1 MRVCSNCG
9 KSNLPTRK
17 FCIRCGRSL
26 IDIKVEVKR
35 ATAPA
40 PEVPEV
46 GRVVTGAPAQ
56 APRASEPP
64 KPVDDDEQWVKPS
77 EVSKDRVRSSSGSSR
92 MTEMEKARAAFERAD
107 KVGIDEDGSG
117 VVETRMLRASEVK
130 ELMAG
135 VQEMGTSQPTTEDED
150 DQMVMGPPPIA
161 APSPKDIETQLLGSH
176 SAYVEKEPEPP
187 VEAPMQSEEMPSTA
201 PSTGFTSARYEET
214 PQAAPA
220 PAPAPAP
227 AVSEIE
233 PAPPTPQKEVTT
245 VMDDV
250 MITTCP
256 SCGEVINI
264 DMFEYPKEIYSA
276 MGAARIK
283 QARFFVVQGK
293 YDEAQKT
300 VRIARSLYMKADD
313 SAGLAEVSKLVDS
326 LARRG

>member
-26 IDIKVEVKR
+26 IETKVEVKR

-56 APRASEPP
+56 ASRASEPP
-64 KPVDDDEQWVKPS
+64 KPVDDDAQWVKPS

-135 VQEMGTSQPTTEDED
+135 VQEMGTSPPTTEDED

-187 VEAPMQSEEMPSTA
+187 VEVPMQSERMPSTA
-201 PSTGFTSARYEET
+201 MSTGFASARYEE
-214 PQAAPA
+214 APEA
-220 PAPAPAP
+220 APAP
-227 AVSEIE
+227 AVSESK
-233 PAPPTPQKEVTT
+233 PAPPTPQKEVTS

-293 YDEAQKT
+293 YDDAQKT

-313 SAGLAEVSKLVDS
+313 STGLAEVSKLVDS

>member
-26 IDIKVEVKR
+26 LDTKVEMKR

-56 APRASEPP
+56 ESRRAEPP
-64 KPVDDDEQWVKPS
+64 KPVDDGEQWVKPS
-77 EVSKDRVRSSSGSSR
+77 EVSRDRVRSSSSSSR

-107 KVGIDEDGSG
+107 KVGIEEDGTG

-135 VQEMGTSQPTTEDED
+135 VHEMGTSPPTSEYDD

-161 APSPKDIETQLLGSH
+161 APSPKDIEAQILGSH
-176 SAYVEKEPEPP
+176 SAYVEKEPEPAN
-187 VEAPMQSEEMPSTA
+187 EAPMVSEEMPSTA
-201 PSTGFTSARYEET
+201 TSTGFASARYEE
-214 PQAAPA
+214 APEA
-220 PAPAPAP
+220 SPAP
-227 AVSEIE
+227 AVIE
-233 PAPPTPQKEVTT
+233 NKPAPPTPQKEVTS
-245 VMDDV
+245 VMDDD

-256 SCGEVINI
+256 SCGEVISI

-276 MGAARIK
+276 MGAARVK

>member
-26 IDIKVEVKR
+26 IETKVEVKR

-46 GRVVTGAPAQ
+46 GRVVAGAPAQ
-56 APRASEPP
+56 EQRISEPP

-117 VVETRMLRASEVK
+117 VVETRMLRASEVR

-135 VQEMGTSQPTTEDED
+135 VQEMGTTAPTSEDED

-176 SAYVEKEPEPP
+176 SAYVEKQPEPA
-187 VEAPMQSEEMPSTA
+187 VETPMESDGMPSTA
-201 PSTGFTSARYEET
+201 PSTGFTSARYEEI
-214 PQAAPA
+214 PEAP

-227 AVSEIE
+227 AVSESK
-233 PAPPTPQKEVTT
+233 PAPPTPQKEVTS

-293 YDEAQKT
+293 YDDAQKT